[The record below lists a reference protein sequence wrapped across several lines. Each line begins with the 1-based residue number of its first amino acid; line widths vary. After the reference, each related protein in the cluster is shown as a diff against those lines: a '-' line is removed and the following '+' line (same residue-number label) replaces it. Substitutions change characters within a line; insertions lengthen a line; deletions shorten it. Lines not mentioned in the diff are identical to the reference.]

1 MFRAEE
7 SITRLLWIVFGNRSQ
22 SGLVLIARAPLQTLA
37 EEDLAKEFFPVQP
50 DGVSVWKRGQEKSR
64 SAQKIRCQATRRQNS
79 ASELLLSLDS

>member
-37 EEDLAKEFFPVQP
+37 EEDLRKNSTGWSER
-50 DGVSVWKRGQEKSR
+50 SETRTEKTSLCT
-64 SAQKIRCQATRRQNS
+64 KNS
-79 ASELLLSLDS
+79 LSGNPSSKFGF